1 MSTTTDSRSHGGP
14 ERNTAAGI
22 VTILLAL
29 SGWTAIPLFLK
40 HFSHDIDGWT
50 ANGWRYGFSALL
62 WLPVLVLQWSKGT
75 TPKGL
80 WKAAWPASVF
90 NIFAQVCFGLAPYY
104 IDPGL
109 MTFSLRLQVIFLMF
123 GAAML
128 FPSERKVIRTPL
140 FIAGIS
146 LLLAG
151 TLLTLWFKE
160 GGLGEAKSSI
170 GVALAISSG
179 VLYAGYGICVRKYMS
194 GLPPFTAFAAVSQY
208 TGVALVLAMFMFGDK
223 SGLLTPAIE
232 AVQKSGQAVPKE
244 WLLGGASVFELGGM
258 QIFLL
263 LLSAFIGIGFG
274 HTCYY
279 YAIQRLG
286 LAVATGV
293 VQLQPVTVSLISMF
307 LFQEKISV
315 LQWCTGTGAIC
326 GAVLMLWAQQ
336 KVAAKAKEIAA
347 AAANT

>member
-1 MSTTTDSRSHGGP
+1 MSDSNAESHHAARSG
-14 ERNTAAGI
+14 TSSGI
-22 VTILLAL
+22 ITILFALA
-29 SGWTAIPLFLK
+29 GWTSIPLFLK

-62 WLPVLVLQWSKGT
+62 WLPVLLVQWHRGT

-80 WKAAWPASVF
+80 WKAAWPASAF
-90 NIFAQVCFGLAPYY
+90 NIFAQICFGLAPYY

-123 GAAML
+123 GAAIM
-128 FPSERKVIRTPL
+128 FPSERRVIRTPL

-146 LLLAG
+146 LLLTG

-160 GGLGEAKSSI
+160 GGLGEKRSAI

-194 GLPPFTAFAAVSQY
+194 NLPPFTAFAAVSQY
-208 TGVALVLAMFMFGDK
+208 TGAALVLAMFMFGDK
-223 SGLLTPAIE
+223 TGMLMP
-232 AVQKSGQAVPKE
+232 AVQALKESGSVVPQK
-244 WLLGGASVFELGGM
+244 WLLGGASVFELSGV

-293 VQLQPVTVSLISMF
+293 VQLQPVTVSLFSMV
-307 LFQEKISV
+307 LFHEKISA
-315 LQWCTGTGAIC
+315 LQWITGSAAIG
-326 GAVLMLWAQQ
+326 GAVLMLWAQH
-336 KVAAKAKEIAA
+336 KVASQTKAALLATMSE
-347 AAANT
+347 

>member
-1 MSTTTDSRSHGGP
+1 MSAVSDGKLKNVGP
-14 ERNTAAGI
+14 GTASGV
-22 VTILLAL
+22 VTILFAL
-29 SGWTAIPLFLK
+29 GGWTAIPLFLK
-40 HFSHDIDGWT
+40 HFSTDIDGWT

-62 WLPVLVLQWSKGT
+62 WLPVLVWQWHKGT

-90 NIFAQVCFGLAPYY
+90 NIFAQICFGLAPYY

-109 MTFSLRLQVIFLMF
+109 MTFSLRLQVVFVMF
-123 GAAML
+123 GAAMM
-128 FPSERKVIRTPL
+128 FASERRVIRTPL

-146 LLLAG
+146 MLLIG

-160 GGLGEAKSSI
+160 GGLGEAKSAI
-170 GVALAISSG
+170 GVALAVSSG
-179 VLYAGYGICVRKYMS
+179 FLYAAYALCVRKYMS
-194 GLPPFTAFAAVSQY
+194 GLPAFTAFAAVSQY
-208 TGVALVLAMFMFGDK
+208 TGIALVLAMFMFGDK
-223 SGLLTPAIE
+223 SGMLKPAADALLA
-232 AVQKSGQAVPKE
+232 AGQVVPQE
-244 WLLGGASVFELGGM
+244 WMLGGASVFALSGF

-293 VQLQPVTVSLISMF
+293 VQLQPVTVSLISMA
-307 LFQEKISV
+307 LFNEKLSV
-315 LQWCTGTGAIC
+315 LQWCTGTAAIC

-336 KVAAKAKEIAA
+336 KISAAIKRDIHSDSA
-347 AAANT
+347 